1 MERTS
6 KSRLD
11 EPVVRF
17 LLMVV
22 VVILL
27 NFGLFFML
35 NFLAPLVTGLIVG
48 FLAAK
53 IQDGLVIGFV
63 GTALSYCLVFLIS
76 EWFLNFSTPI
86 IDVIGAIII
95 MGAIGALGGL
105 IGSFISS
112 KTRK

>member
-6 KSRLD
+6 RSRLD
-11 EPVVRF
+11 APAVRF
-17 LLMVV
+17 LLMVA

-48 FLAAK
+48 FLLAK
-53 IQDGLVIGFV
+53 IRDGLAIGFV
-63 GTALSYCLVFLIS
+63 GTVLSYCLVFLIS

-86 IDVIGAIII
+86 IDVVGAVII
-95 MGAIGALGGL
+95 MGAIGAFGGL
-105 IGSFISS
+105 IGSLISS
-112 KTRK
+112 RFRK